1 MVRMILAACRK
12 SLLPLLLLATAGLT
26 FAADDEPVQTQ
37 AEMNQQAAA
46 DFEKA
51 DAQLNK
57 VYKQVQAG
65 LDAEGLAKLKVAQRA
80 WLAFRDAEADFQAD
94 AEARGGTMAPC
105 IYNGVRQQ
113 LTETR
118 IADLKALLQNHE

>member
-1 MVRMILAACRK
+1 MVSSAFRTC
-12 SLLPLLLLATAGLT
+12 LLPLLLLATVGLT

-57 VYKQVQAG
+57 IYKQVQAG
-65 LDAEGLAKLKVAQRA
+65 LDAEGLAKLKTAQRA
-80 WLAFRDAEADFQAD
+80 WLAFRDADADFQAD
-94 AEARGGTMAPC
+94 AAARGGTMALC

-113 LTETR
+113 LTEERT
-118 IADLKALLQNHE
+118 AELKELLQNHE